1 MFNVYDMMKSGMSA
15 EEIAA
20 EFTQNLND
28 AETRIEAERIEEARL
43 AEEAARAEQERI
55 DARAAKHQEFE
66 EAIGDLLC
74 AIARHYP
81 ELGLDVEDI
90 TSESVEG
97 MTDLVLMLLDL
108 EAMKRHRPKITAEI
122 RRAKDG
128 KPAVL
133 KEVPIDPF
141 AAFFKQFGL

>member
-20 EFTQNLND
+20 VFTQNLND

-43 AEEAARAEQERI
+43 AEEAARVEQARVDAE
-55 DARAAKHQEFE
+55 AAKHQEFE
-66 EAIGDLLC
+66 EAVGDLLC

-81 ELGLDVEDI
+81 ELGVDVEAI
-90 TSESVEG
+90 TSESVAA

-108 EAMKRHRPKITAEI
+108 EAMKSRKPRIKVEVKN
-122 RRAKDG
+122 AKDG
-128 KPAVL
+128 KPVTL
-133 KEVPIDPF
+133 KEVPVDPF

>member
-1 MFNVYDMMKSGMSA
+1 MFNIYDLMKSGMSA

-28 AETRIEAERIEEARL
+28 AETRIEAERIEEARI
-43 AEEAARAEQERI
+43 AEEAARAEQERV
-55 DARAAKHQEFE
+55 DARAAKEQEFE
-66 EAIGDLLC
+66 AAIGDLLR

-81 ELGLDVEDI
+81 ELGVDVEAI
-90 TSESVEG
+90 TGESVAA

-108 EAMKRHRPKITAEI
+108 EAMKSHRPKITAEI
-122 RRAKDG
+122 KRAKDG

-133 KEVPIDPF
+133 KEVPVDPF
-141 AAFFKQFGL
+141 TAFFKQFGL